1 MIKSDIPGIFEI
13 HGITQ
18 CTAGT
23 TPAKQAFKID
33 TRPEAQ
39 RQFEE
44 CVECCADSLFR
55 VAYRLTGNRTLA
67 SELVQETYL
76 SAWKS
81 IDSLKDP
88 DRIRAW
94 MFSILRNQYTK
105 LLRKEKRHVPTSEH
119 LSDFSKPDPTNENAV
134 DRVQAALAMLDDNHK
149 LPVLLV
155 SLEGMTVEEAARVL
169 ETPRGTVLSRLH
181 RGRQK
186 LKEILSRD
194 QTQTNQS

>member
-1 MIKSDIPGIFEI
+1 MQSETKF
-13 HGITQ
+13 Q
-18 CTAGT
+18 
-23 TPAKQAFKID
+23 
-33 TRPEAQ
+33 Q
-39 RQFEE
+39 RFEE
-44 CVECCADSLFR
+44 CVESCADSLFR
-55 VAYRLTGNRTLA
+55 VAFRLTGNQTLA

-88 DRIRAW
+88 QRMRAW

-105 LLRKEKRHVPTSEH
+105 LLRKEKRNLQTIPHIEDV
-119 LSDFSKPDPTNENAV
+119 SKPEQTKDDVT
-134 DRVQAALAMLDDNHK
+134 DRVQTALAALDEKHK

-155 SLEGMTVEEAARVL
+155 SIEGMTVDEAAKVL
-169 ETPRGTVLSRLH
+169 DVPRGTVLSRLH

-194 QTQTNQS
+194 QAGGEQR

>member
-1 MIKSDIPGIFEI
+1 MESGHALLVLHLQTDI
-13 HGITQ
+13 Q
-18 CTAGT
+18 
-23 TPAKQAFKID
+23 KID
-33 TRPEAQ
+33 MRPEAR

-44 CVECCADSLFR
+44 CVDRCADSLFR

-76 SAWKS
+76 SAWQS

-88 DRIRAW
+88 DRIRPW

-105 LLRKEKRHVPTSEH
+105 LLHKEKRHVPTTH
-119 LSDFSKPDPTNENAV
+119 DLSDGSTPEPTDGDAV
-134 DRVQAALAMLDDNHK
+134 DRMQAALSVLDEKHK
-149 LPVLLV
+149 LPLLLV
-155 SLEGMTVEEAARVL
+155 AIEGMTVEEAARVL
-169 ETPRGTVLSRLH
+169 DTPRGTVLSRLH

-194 QTQTNQS
+194 KTRTSQS

>member
-1 MIKSDIPGIFEI
+1 MQTE
-13 HGITQ
+13 
-18 CTAGT
+18 
-23 TPAKQAFKID
+23 AKFQ
-33 TRPEAQ
+33 Q
-39 RQFEE
+39 RFEE
-44 CVECCADSLFR
+44 CVDRCADSLYR
-55 VAYRLTGNRTLA
+55 VAFRLTGNQTLA

-88 DRIRAW
+88 ERMRAW

-105 LLRKEKRHVPTSEH
+105 LLRKEKRSVQTLEH
-119 LSDFSKPDPTNENAV
+119 LNDVSKPKTIKNDVT
-134 DRVQAALAMLDDNHK
+134 DRVQAAVATLDDKHK

-155 SLEGMTVEEAARVL
+155 SLEGMTVDEAAKVMDV
-169 ETPRGTVLSRLH
+169 PRGTVLSRLH

-194 QTQTNQS
+194 QTGVEKT